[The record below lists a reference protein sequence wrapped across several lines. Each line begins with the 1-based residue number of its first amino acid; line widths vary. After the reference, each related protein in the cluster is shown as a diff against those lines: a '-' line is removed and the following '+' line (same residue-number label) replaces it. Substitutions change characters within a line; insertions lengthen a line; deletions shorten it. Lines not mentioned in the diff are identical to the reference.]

1 MEAKEGGRQIRRGN
15 RLGNESIFGRA
26 APNQRKRVVN
36 DQSGNDVTSNEAFI
50 PSAPDKVFIES
61 ARRRKRRLKW
71 TQKVPAMKLKKAMK
85 IFIGGVE
92 NFTV

>member
-36 DQSGNDVTSNEAFI
+36 DQSGNHITSNEPFENYI
-50 PSAPDKVFIES
+50 NY
-61 ARRRKRRLKW
+61 
-71 TQKVPAMKLKKAMK
+71 PASTWQS
-85 IFIGGVE
+85 F
-92 NFTV
+92 N